1 VVCFLH
7 ESVYE
12 INQICDE
19 RFDRLDDEQA
29 EMAGHLT
36 ETTRIVREHST
47 TLADHSRRLTAI
59 ELELRRQGEL
69 LLANQTAITQMSATV
84 SAVKESLDKMNGN
97 IMRIL
102 YIVIAALIVLAGVTK
117 LGDLGIL

>member
-1 VVCFLH
+1 M
-7 ESVYE
+7 SDE

-19 RFDRLDDEQA
+19 CFDRLDDEQG

-36 ETTRIVREHST
+36 ETTRTVREHST

-59 ELELRRQGEL
+59 KLELRRQGEL

-84 SAVKESLDKMNGN
+84 SAVKESLDKMNGS